1 MKMEKQM
8 PDNSKMTDTYTELEQ
23 SIYAA
28 LETYS
33 NVHRGSGHNSL
44 LSTHLYEQARDIVL
58 EYTGLSKSNYLV
70 IFCSPRSAAIFMKQ
84 LNPKNYQLVSLPDDG
99 LSLGVRALVVK
110 KKMLP
115 WGAKFQ
121 SGGGTAKLVAKG
133 WVIWAEGVDRFEAGT
148 PAIINVIAFARAL
161 SLLKQSGKDPF
172 FILTPEVLTARDI
185 LYSDRLSG
193 FSGRELLEKL
203 RKTHIGRSVTVPT
216 LDGMR
221 PFINLDNAA
230 STPTFTPVW
239 DACRLT
245 WQQPESV
252 KQAIVEEVKNIC
264 ADVLGAP
271 QSDYEV
277 VFAYNTTEAIN
288 LAAESLSIESGG
300 DQGPVIIN
308 TLLEHSSNDLP
319 WREIP
324 GAALIRISFDE
335 EGLVD
340 LNELERVLETNAGIN
355 SDGTERIRLVAV
367 SGASNVLGTCNNL
380 QEISRIVHHHGGR
393 LLIDAAQLVAHRAV
407 DMQAWGIDYLAF
419 SGHKVYA
426 PFGCGVLVAR
436 RGLLKFSASER
447 EQIRLSGEENAGG
460 IAALGKALVLLQ
472 RIGLDRIR
480 EEEQILTARVLRG
493 LSTIPDLTLYG
504 IHNPES
510 PAFQHKA
517 GVIPFSYK
525 DTMPSRTAKRLAL
538 EGGIGVRSGC
548 HCAHLTVKHML
559 HISPFLEQFQRLIQ
573 ILFPKFR
580 FLGVVRVSLGIE
592 NTDED
597 VDTLI
602 GVLGKIAVQARKG

>member
-1 MKMEKQM
+1 
-8 PDNSKMTDTYTELEQ
+8 
-23 SIYAA
+23 
-28 LETYS
+28 
-33 NVHRGSGHNSL
+33 
-44 LSTHLYEQARDIVL
+44 
-58 EYTGLSKSNYLV
+58 
-70 IFCSPRSAAIFMKQ
+70 
-84 LNPKNYQLVSLPDDG
+84 
-99 LSLGVRALVVK
+99 
-110 KKMLP
+110 
-115 WGAKFQ
+115 
-121 SGGGTAKLVAKG
+121 
-133 WVIWAEGVDRFEAGT
+133 
-148 PAIINVIAFARAL
+148 
-161 SLLKQSGKDPF
+161 
-172 FILTPEVLTARDI
+172 
-185 LYSDRLSG
+185 
-193 FSGRELLEKL
+193 
-203 RKTHIGRSVTVPT
+203 
-216 LDGMR
+216 
-221 PFINLDNAA
+221 
-230 STPTFTPVW
+230 
-239 DACRLT
+239 
-245 WQQPESV
+245 
-252 KQAIVEEVKNIC
+252 
-264 ADVLGAP
+264 
-271 QSDYEV
+271 
-277 VFAYNTTEAIN
+277 
-288 LAAESLSIESGG
+288 
-300 DQGPVIIN
+300 
-308 TLLEHSSNDLP
+308 
-319 WREIP
+319 
-324 GAALIRISFDE
+324 
-335 EGLVD
+335 
-340 LNELERVLETNAGIN
+340 
-355 SDGTERIRLVAV
+355 
-367 SGASNVLGTCNNL
+367 
-380 QEISRIVHHHGGR
+380 
-393 LLIDAAQLVAHRAV
+393 
-407 DMQAWGIDYLAF
+407 MQAWGIDYLVF

-480 EEEQILTARVLRG
+480 EEEQILTARILRG